1 VNRKLIVFIGITLF
15 FSNCT
20 NNTGEEQWYKGN
32 LHTHTFWSDGDAPP
46 EIAVAWYKD
55 RDYDFLALSDHNIL
69 SVGEKWIKVLEE
81 DTSGWPPSMTKA
93 KLANVRERFG
103 ADWPITRMVED
114 TLEMA
119 LATLPKLKK
128 RFEEPGKFLMIQAEE
143 ITDRYDG
150 KPIHVNATNL
160 LELIPP
166 QGGNST
172 HDVLQRNINAVNKQR
187 KETGQGMLA
196 HVNHPNFGWGVVAE
210 NLIELRGDTFF
221 EVYNGHPGVRNWG
234 DDAHPGTDRMWDI
247 VLAMRLHHGLEPLF
261 GLAVD
266 DTHVYYKHK
275 IGKSNPGRG
284 WVMVKAQALNTE
296 NIIASLE
303 KGNFYS
309 TTGVILEDI
318 QINDRTLTIH
328 IREKTGV
335 SYRTQFIGTLKQF
348 DTSSEPVLNSQGEP
362 AHITRVYSNEIGQ
375 VFSETTDNPAVFSF
389 TGTEMYV
396 RSKIISDQLQDN
408 PFAEGDLET
417 AWTQPVLIK

>member
-1 VNRKLIVFIGITLF
+1 LRKILYCIPFLWIC
-15 FSNCT
+15 CT
-20 NNTGEEQWYKGN
+20 DSPESENWYKGN

-55 RDYDFLALSDHNIL
+55 RGYDFLALSDHNIL
-69 SVGEKWIKVLEE
+69 SVGEKWIKVLEK
-81 DTSGWPPSMTKA
+81 DPGGWPPTMTKS
-93 KLANVRERFG
+93 KLDEVRKRFG
-103 ADWPITRMVED
+103 DDWPITRMVKD
-114 TLEMA
+114 TMEMA
-119 LATLPKLKK
+119 LATLDRLKK

-143 ITDRYDG
+143 ITDRYDA

-166 QGGNST
+166 QGGNSFL
-172 HDVLQRNINAVNKQR
+172 DVLQRNIDAVNKQR
-187 KETGQGMLA
+187 EETGQGMLA
-196 HVNHPNFGWGVVAE
+196 HVNHPNFGWGIVAE

-247 VLAMRLHHGLEPLF
+247 VLAMRLHQGLDPLF

-266 DTHVYYKHK
+266 DTHNYYKHK
-275 IGKSNPGRG
+275 IGQSNPGRG
-284 WVMVKAQALNTE
+284 WVMVKAQALNAE

-318 QINDRTLTIH
+318 QINDRALTIH

-335 SYRTQFIGTLKQF
+335 PYRTQFIGTPKQF
-348 DTSSEPVLNSQGEP
+348 DTSSKPVLNSQGEP

-375 VFSETTDNPAVFSF
+375 VFSETTDNPAIFSF

-396 RSKIISDQLQDN
+396 RAKIISDQLQDN
-408 PFAEGDLET
+408 PFADGDQET

>member
-1 VNRKLIVFIGITLF
+1 LRKVLYCIPFLWIC
-15 FSNCT
+15 CT
-20 NNTGEEQWYKGN
+20 DSPESENWYKGN

-55 RDYDFLALSDHNIL
+55 RGYDFLALSDHNIL

-81 DTSGWPPSMTKA
+81 DPGGWPPSMTKA
-93 KLANVRERFG
+93 KLADVRERFG
-103 ADWPITRMVED
+103 ADWPITRIVED

-119 LATLPKLKK
+119 LTTLPKLKK
-128 RFEEPGKFLMIQAEE
+128 IFEEPGKFLMIQAEE
-143 ITDRYDG
+143 ITDKYDG
-150 KPIHVNATNL
+150 NPIHVNATNL

-166 QGGNST
+166 QGGNSFL
-172 HDVLQRNINAVNKQR
+172 DVLQRNIDAVNKQR
-187 KETGQGMLA
+187 EETGQVMIA
-196 HVNHPNFGWGVVAE
+196 HVNHPNFGWGIVAE

-247 VLAMRLHHGLEPLF
+247 VLAMRLHQGLDPLF

-266 DTHVYYKHK
+266 DTHDYYKHK
-275 IGKSNPGRG
+275 VGKSNPGRG
-284 WVMVKAQALNTE
+284 WVMVKAQALNAE

-318 QINDRTLTIH
+318 QINDRTLIIH
-328 IREKTGV
+328 IREKTGM
-335 SYRTQFIGTLKQF
+335 SYRTQFIGTPKQF
-348 DTSSEPVLNSQGEP
+348 DTSSNPVLNSQGEP

-375 VFSETTDNPAVFSF
+375 VFSETTNNPAIYSF
-389 TGTEMYV
+389 TGAEMYV
-396 RSKIISDQLQDN
+396 RAKIISDQLQNN

-417 AWTQPVLIK
+417 AWTQPVRIK

>member
-1 VNRKLIVFIGITLF
+1 MRRLLYCIPFLWICCIDSPESEN
-15 FSNCT
+15 
-20 NNTGEEQWYKGN
+20 WYKGN

-55 RDYDFLALSDHNIL
+55 RGYDFLALSDHNIL
-69 SVGEKWIKVLEE
+69 SMGEKWIKVLEE
-81 DTSGWPPSMTKA
+81 DPGGWPPSMTKS
-93 KLANVRERFG
+93 KLDEVRKRFG
-103 ADWPITRMVED
+103 DDWPITRMVKD
-114 TLEMA
+114 TMEMA
-119 LATLPKLKK
+119 LATLDKIKK

-160 LELIPP
+160 LEFIPP
-166 QGGNST
+166 QGGNSFL
-172 HDVLQRNINAVNKQR
+172 DVLQRNIDAVNKQR
-187 KETGQGMLA
+187 EETGQRMIA
-196 HVNHPNFGWGVVAE
+196 HVNHPNFGWGIVAE

-234 DDAHPGTDRMWDI
+234 DEAHPGTDRMWDI
-247 VLAMRLHHGLEPLF
+247 VLAMRLRQGLDPLF

-266 DTHVYYKHK
+266 DTHNYYKHT
-275 IGKSNPGRG
+275 IGQSNPGRG
-284 WVMVKAQALNTE
+284 WVMVKAQALNAE

-309 TTGVILEDI
+309 TTGVILDDI

-328 IREKTGV
+328 IRGETDRA
-335 SYRTQFIGTLKQF
+335 YRTQFIGTPKQF
-348 DTSSEPVLNSQGEP
+348 DTSSKPVLNSQGEP
-362 AHITRVYSNEIGQ
+362 AHITRVYSDEIGQ
-375 VFSETTDNPAVFSF
+375 VFSETTDNPALFSF
-389 TGTEMYV
+389 TGDELYV
-396 RSKIISDQLQDN
+396 RAKIISDRLQDN

>member
-1 VNRKLIVFIGITLF
+1 LRKVLYCIPFLWIC
-15 FSNCT
+15 CT
-20 NNTGEEQWYKGN
+20 DSPESEYWYKGN

-55 RDYDFLALSDHNIL
+55 RGYDFLALSDHNIL

-81 DTSGWPPSMTKA
+81 DPGGWPPTMTKS
-93 KLANVRERFG
+93 KLDKVRKRFG
-103 ADWPITRMVED
+103 DDWPITRMVKD
-114 TLEMA
+114 TMEMA
-119 LATLPKLKK
+119 LATLDRLKK

-143 ITDRYDG
+143 ITDRYDA

-166 QGGNST
+166 QGGNSFL
-172 HDVLQRNINAVNKQR
+172 DVLQRNIDAVNKQR
-187 KETGQGMLA
+187 EETGQVMIA
-196 HVNHPNFGWGVVAE
+196 HVNHPNFGWGIVAE

-247 VLAMRLHHGLEPLF
+247 VLAMRLHQGLDPLF

-266 DTHVYYKHK
+266 DTHDYYKHK
-275 IGKSNPGRG
+275 VGKSNPGRG
-284 WVMVKAQALNTE
+284 WVMVKAQALNAE

-318 QINDRTLTIH
+318 QINDRTLTIL
-328 IREKTGV
+328 IREKTGM
-335 SYRTQFIGTLKQF
+335 SYRTQFIGTPKQF
-348 DTSSEPVLNSQGEP
+348 DTSSNPVLNSQGEP

-375 VFSETTDNPAVFSF
+375 VFSETTNNPAIYSF
-389 TGTEMYV
+389 TGAEMYV
-396 RSKIISDQLQDN
+396 RAKIISDQLQNN

-417 AWTQPVLIK
+417 AWTQPMRIK

>member
-1 VNRKLIVFIGITLF
+1 MRKILYCIPFLWICC
-15 FSNCT
+15 SDSPESEN
-20 NNTGEEQWYKGN
+20 WYKGN

-55 RDYDFLALSDHNIL
+55 RGYDFLALSDHNIL

-81 DTSGWPPSMTKA
+81 DPGGWPPTMTKS
-93 KLANVRERFG
+93 KLDKVRKRFG
-103 ADWPITRMVED
+103 DDWPITRMVKD
-114 TLEMA
+114 TMEMA
-119 LATLPKLKK
+119 LATLDRLKK

-143 ITDRYDG
+143 ITDRYDA

-166 QGGNST
+166 QGGNSFL
-172 HDVLQRNINAVNKQR
+172 DVLQRNIDAVNKQR
-187 KETGQGMLA
+187 EETGQVMIA

-247 VLAMRLHHGLEPLF
+247 VLAMRLHQGLDPLF

-266 DTHVYYKHK
+266 DTHDYYKHK

-303 KGNFYS
+303 KGKFYS

-335 SYRTQFIGTLKQF
+335 FYHTQFIGTTKQF

-375 VFSETTDNPAVFSF
+375 VFSEITDNPAVFSF

-396 RSKIISDQLQDN
+396 RAKIISDQLQEN

-417 AWTQPVLIK
+417 AWTQPVLLK

>member
-1 VNRKLIVFIGITLF
+1 MRRFLYFIPFLWIC
-15 FSNCT
+15 CT
-20 NNTGEEQWYKGN
+20 DSSELENWYKGN

-46 EIAVAWYKD
+46 EIAVAWYKA
-55 RDYDFLALSDHNIL
+55 RGYDFLALSDHNIL
-69 SVGEKWIKVLEE
+69 SVGEKWIKVLDENPG
-81 DTSGWPPSMTKA
+81 GWPPSMTKA
-93 KLANVRERFG
+93 KLADLRERFG

-128 RFEEPGKFLMIQAEE
+128 KFMEPGKFLLIQAEE
-143 ITDRYDG
+143 ITDKYDG
-150 KPIHVNATNL
+150 NPIHVNATNL

-172 HDVLQRNINAVNKQR
+172 HDVLQRNIDAVYKQR
-187 KETGQGMLA
+187 KETGQTMLA
-196 HVNHPNFGWGVVAE
+196 HVNHPNFGWGIVAE

-247 VLAMRLHHGLEPLF
+247 VLAMRLHQGLDLLF

-266 DTHVYYKHK
+266 DTHGYYKHK

-284 WVMVKAQALNTE
+284 WVMVKAQALNAD

-309 TTGVILEDI
+309 TTGVILEDV
-318 QINDRTLTIH
+318 QTNDRTLTIH
-328 IREKTGV
+328 IREKTDV
-335 SYRTQFIGTLKQF
+335 SYRTQFIGTPKQF
-348 DTSSEPVLNSQGEP
+348 DTS
-362 AHITRVYSNEIGQ
+362 
-375 VFSETTDNPAVFSF
+375 
-389 TGTEMYV
+389 
-396 RSKIISDQLQDN
+396 
-408 PFAEGDLET
+408 
-417 AWTQPVLIK
+417 

>member
-1 VNRKLIVFIGITLF
+1 LRKILYCIPFLWICC
-15 FSNCT
+15 SDSPESEN
-20 NNTGEEQWYKGN
+20 WYKGN

-55 RDYDFLALSDHNIL
+55 RGYDFLALSDHNIL

-81 DTSGWPPSMTKA
+81 DPGGWPPTMTKS
-93 KLANVRERFG
+93 KLDKVRKRFG
-103 ADWPITRMVED
+103 DDWPITRMVKD
-114 TLEMA
+114 TMEMA
-119 LATLPKLKK
+119 LATLDRLKK

-143 ITDRYDG
+143 ITDRYDA

-166 QGGNST
+166 QGGNSFL
-172 HDVLQRNINAVNKQR
+172 DVLQRNIDAVNKQR
-187 KETGQGMLA
+187 EETGQVMIA

-247 VLAMRLHHGLEPLF
+247 VLAMRLHQGLDPLF

-266 DTHVYYKHK
+266 DTHDYYKHK
-275 IGKSNPGRG
+275 IGQSNPGRG

-303 KGNFYS
+303 KGKFYS

-335 SYRTQFIGTLKQF
+335 SYHTQFIGTTKQF

-375 VFSETTDNPAVFSF
+375 VFSETTDNPAIFSF

-396 RSKIISDQLQDN
+396 RAKIISDQLQEN

-417 AWTQPVLIK
+417 AWTQPVLLK

>member
-1 VNRKLIVFIGITLF
+1 MRRLLYCIPFLWIC
-15 FSNCT
+15 CT
-20 NNTGEEQWYKGN
+20 DSPESENWYKGN

-55 RDYDFLALSDHNIL
+55 RGYDFLALSDHNIL
-69 SVGEKWIKVLEE
+69 SVGEKWIKVLEK
-81 DTSGWPPSMTKA
+81 DPGGWPPAMTKS
-93 KLANVRERFG
+93 KLDEVRKRFG
-103 ADWPITRMVED
+103 DDWPITRMVKD
-114 TLEMA
+114 TMEMA
-119 LATLPKLKK
+119 LATLDKLKK
-128 RFEEPGKFLMIQAEE
+128 KFEDPGKFLMIQAEE

-166 QGGNST
+166 QGGKST
-172 HDVLQRNINAVNKQR
+172 YDVLQRNIDAVYKQR
-187 KETGQGMLA
+187 KETGQRMFA
-196 HVNHPNFGWGVVAE
+196 HVNHPNFGWGIVAE
-210 NLIELRGDTFF
+210 NLIELRGDHFF

-234 DDAHPGTDRMWDI
+234 DEAHPGTDRMWDI
-247 VLAMRLHHGLEPLF
+247 VLSMRLHQGLNPLF

-266 DTHVYYKHK
+266 DTHNYYKHT

-284 WVMVKAQALNTE
+284 WVMVKAQALNAE

-303 KGNFYS
+303 EGNFYS
-309 TTGVILEDI
+309 TTGIILEDI
-318 QINDRTLTIH
+318 QINDRTIIIH
-328 IREKTGV
+328 IREKTDV
-335 SYRTQFIGTLKQF
+335 AYRTQFIGTPKQF
-348 DTSSEPVLNSQGEP
+348 DTSSEPALNSMGEP

-375 VFSETTDNPAVFSF
+375 IFSETTDNPAVFSF

-396 RSKIISDQLQDN
+396 RAKIISDQLQDN

>member
-1 VNRKLIVFIGITLF
+1 MRKVLYCIPFLWIC
-15 FSNCT
+15 CT
-20 NNTGEEQWYKGN
+20 DSPESENWYKGN

-55 RDYDFLALSDHNIL
+55 RGYDFLALSDHNIL

-81 DTSGWPPSMTKA
+81 DPGGWPPSMTKA
-93 KLANVRERFG
+93 KLADVRERFG
-103 ADWPITRMVED
+103 ADWPITRIVED

-119 LATLPKLKK
+119 LTTLPKLKK
-128 RFEEPGKFLMIQAEE
+128 IFEEPGKFLMIQAEE
-143 ITDRYDG
+143 ITDKYDG
-150 KPIHVNATNL
+150 NPIHVNATNL

-166 QGGNST
+166 QGGNSFL
-172 HDVLQRNINAVNKQR
+172 DVLQRNIDAVNKQR
-187 KETGQGMLA
+187 EETGQVMIA
-196 HVNHPNFGWGVVAE
+196 HVNHPNFGWGIVAE

-247 VLAMRLHHGLEPLF
+247 VLAMRLHQGRDPLF

-266 DTHVYYKHK
+266 DTHDYYKHK
-275 IGKSNPGRG
+275 VGKSNPGRG
-284 WVMVKAQALNTE
+284 WVMVKAQALNAE

-318 QINDRTLTIH
+318 QINDRTLIIH
-328 IREKTGV
+328 IREKTGM
-335 SYRTQFIGTLKQF
+335 SYRTQFIGTPKQF
-348 DTSSEPVLNSQGEP
+348 DTSSNPVLNSQGEP

-375 VFSETTDNPAVFSF
+375 VFLETTNNPAIYSF
-389 TGTEMYV
+389 TGAEMYV
-396 RSKIISDQLQDN
+396 RAKIISDQLQNN

>member
-1 VNRKLIVFIGITLF
+1 LRKILYCIPFLWICC
-15 FSNCT
+15 SDSPESEN
-20 NNTGEEQWYKGN
+20 WYKGN

-55 RDYDFLALSDHNIL
+55 RGYDFLALSDHNIL

-81 DTSGWPPSMTKA
+81 DPGGWPPTMTKS
-93 KLANVRERFG
+93 KLDKVRKRFG
-103 ADWPITRMVED
+103 DDWPITRMVKD
-114 TLEMA
+114 TMEMA
-119 LATLPKLKK
+119 LATLDRLKK

-143 ITDRYDG
+143 ITDRYDA

-166 QGGNST
+166 QGGNSFL
-172 HDVLQRNINAVNKQR
+172 DVLQRNIDAVNKQR
-187 KETGQGMLA
+187 EETGQVMIA
-196 HVNHPNFGWGVVAE
+196 HVNHPNFGWGIVAE

-247 VLAMRLHHGLEPLF
+247 VLAMKLHQGLDPLF

-266 DTHVYYKHK
+266 DTHDYYKHK
-275 IGKSNPGRG
+275 VGKSNPGRG
-284 WVMVKAQALNTE
+284 WVMVKAQALNAE

-318 QINDRTLTIH
+318 QINDRTLTIL
-328 IREKTGV
+328 IREKTGM
-335 SYRTQFIGTLKQF
+335 SYRTQFIGTPKQF

-375 VFSETTDNPAVFSF
+375 VFSETTNNPAIYSF
-389 TGTEMYV
+389 TGAEMYV
-396 RSKIISDQLQDN
+396 RAKIISDQLQNN

-417 AWTQPVLIK
+417 AWTQPMRIK

>member
-1 VNRKLIVFIGITLF
+1 LRKILYCIPFLWICC
-15 FSNCT
+15 SDSPESEN
-20 NNTGEEQWYKGN
+20 WYKGN

-55 RDYDFLALSDHNIL
+55 RGYDFLALSDHNIL

-81 DTSGWPPSMTKA
+81 DPGGWPPTMTKS
-93 KLANVRERFG
+93 KLDKVRKRFG
-103 ADWPITRMVED
+103 DDWPITRMVKD
-114 TLEMA
+114 TMEMA
-119 LATLPKLKK
+119 LATLDRLKK

-143 ITDRYDG
+143 ITDRYDA

-166 QGGNST
+166 QGGNSFL
-172 HDVLQRNINAVNKQR
+172 DVLQRNIDAVNKQR
-187 KETGQGMLA
+187 EETGQVMIA
-196 HVNHPNFGWGVVAE
+196 HVNHPNFGWGIVAE

-247 VLAMRLHHGLEPLF
+247 VLAMRLHQGLDPLF

-266 DTHVYYKHK
+266 DTHDYYKHK
-275 IGKSNPGRG
+275 VGKSNPGRG
-284 WVMVKAQALNTE
+284 WVMVKAQALNAE

-318 QINDRTLTIH
+318 QINDRTLTIL
-328 IREKTGV
+328 IREKTGM
-335 SYRTQFIGTLKQF
+335 SYRTQFIGTPKQF
-348 DTSSEPVLNSQGEP
+348 DTSSNPVLNSQGEP

-375 VFSETTDNPAVFSF
+375 VFSETTNNPAIYSF
-389 TGTEMYV
+389 TGAEMYV
-396 RSKIISDQLQDN
+396 RAKIISDQLQNN

-417 AWTQPVLIK
+417 AWTQPVRIK

>member
-1 VNRKLIVFIGITLF
+1 MRRFLYFIPFLWIC
-15 FSNCT
+15 CT
-20 NNTGEEQWYKGN
+20 DSSELENWYKGN

-55 RDYDFLALSDHNIL
+55 RGYDFLALSDHNIL
-69 SVGEKWIKVLEE
+69 SVGEKWIKVLDENPG
-81 DTSGWPPSMTKA
+81 GWPPSMTKA
-93 KLANVRERFG
+93 KLADVRERFG
-103 ADWPITRMVED
+103 SDWPITRIVED

-128 RFEEPGKFLMIQAEE
+128 KFEEPGKFLMIQAEE
-143 ITDRYDG
+143 ITDKYDG
-150 KPIHVNATNL
+150 NPIHVNATNL

-172 HDVLQRNINAVNKQR
+172 HDVLQRNIDAVYKQR

-196 HVNHPNFGWGVVAE
+196 HVNHPNFGWGIVAE
-210 NLIELRGDTFF
+210 NLIELRGNTFF
-221 EVYNGHPGVRNWG
+221 EVYNGHPAVRNWG

-247 VLAMRLHHGLEPLF
+247 VLAMRLHQGLDPLF

-266 DTHVYYKHK
+266 DTHDYYKHK

-284 WVMVKAQALNTE
+284 WVMVKAQALNAE

-328 IREKTGV
+328 IREKTDV
-335 SYRTQFIGTLKQF
+335 AYRTQFIGTPKQF
-348 DTSSEPVLNSQGEP
+348 DTSSKPVLNSMGEP
-362 AHITRVYSNEIGQ
+362 AYITRVYSNEIGQ
-375 VFSETTDNPAVFSF
+375 VFSETTDNPAIFSF
-389 TGTEMYV
+389 TGAEMYV
-396 RSKIISDQLQDN
+396 RAKIISDQLQDN

>member
-1 VNRKLIVFIGITLF
+1 MRKILYCIPFLWICC
-15 FSNCT
+15 SDSPESEN
-20 NNTGEEQWYKGN
+20 WYKGN

-55 RDYDFLALSDHNIL
+55 RGYDFLALSDHNIL

-81 DTSGWPPSMTKA
+81 DPGGWPPTMTKS
-93 KLANVRERFG
+93 KLDEVRKRFG
-103 ADWPITRMVED
+103 DDWPITRMVKD
-114 TLEMA
+114 TMEMA
-119 LATLPKLKK
+119 LATLDRLKK

-143 ITDRYDG
+143 ITDRYDA

-166 QGGNST
+166 QGGNSFL
-172 HDVLQRNINAVNKQR
+172 DVLQRNIDAVNKQR
-187 KETGQGMLA
+187 EETGQVMIA

-247 VLAMRLHHGLEPLF
+247 VLAMRLHQGLEPLF

-266 DTHVYYKHK
+266 DTHDYYKHK

-284 WVMVKAQALNTE
+284 WVMVKAQALNAE

-303 KGNFYS
+303 KGNF
-309 TTGVILEDI
+309 
-318 QINDRTLTIH
+318 
-328 IREKTGV
+328 
-335 SYRTQFIGTLKQF
+335 
-348 DTSSEPVLNSQGEP
+348 
-362 AHITRVYSNEIGQ
+362 
-375 VFSETTDNPAVFSF
+375 
-389 TGTEMYV
+389 
-396 RSKIISDQLQDN
+396 
-408 PFAEGDLET
+408 
-417 AWTQPVLIK
+417 

>member
-1 VNRKLIVFIGITLF
+1 LRKVLYCIPFLWIC
-15 FSNCT
+15 CT
-20 NNTGEEQWYKGN
+20 DSPESENWYKGN

-55 RDYDFLALSDHNIL
+55 RGYDFLALSDHNIL

-81 DTSGWPPSMTKA
+81 DPGGWPPSMTKS
-93 KLANVRERFG
+93 KLADVRERFG
-103 ADWPITRMVED
+103 ADWPITRIVED

-119 LATLPKLKK
+119 LTTLPKLKK
-128 RFEEPGKFLMIQAEE
+128 IFEEPGKFLMIQAEE
-143 ITDRYDG
+143 ITDKYDG
-150 KPIHVNATNL
+150 NPIHVNATNL

-166 QGGNST
+166 QGGNSFL
-172 HDVLQRNINAVNKQR
+172 DVLQRNIDAVNKQR
-187 KETGQGMLA
+187 EETGQVMIA
-196 HVNHPNFGWGVVAE
+196 HVNHPNFGWGIVAE

-234 DDAHPGTDRMWDI
+234 DDAHPGTDRIWDI
-247 VLAMRLHHGLEPLF
+247 VLAMRLHQGRDPLF

-266 DTHVYYKHK
+266 DTHDYYKHK
-275 IGKSNPGRG
+275 VGKSNPGRG
-284 WVMVKAQALNTE
+284 WVMVKAQALNAE

-318 QINDRTLTIH
+318 QINDRTLIIH
-328 IREKTGV
+328 IREKTGM
-335 SYRTQFIGTLKQF
+335 SYRTQFIGTPKQF
-348 DTSSEPVLNSQGEP
+348 DTSSNPVLNSQGEP

-375 VFSETTDNPAVFSF
+375 VFSETTNNPAIYSF
-389 TGTEMYV
+389 TGAEMYV
-396 RSKIISDQLQDN
+396 RAKIISDQLQNN

>member
-1 VNRKLIVFIGITLF
+1 MRKILYCIPFLWICC
-15 FSNCT
+15 SDSPESEN
-20 NNTGEEQWYKGN
+20 WYKGN

-55 RDYDFLALSDHNIL
+55 RGYDFLALSDHNIL

-81 DTSGWPPSMTKA
+81 DPGGWPPSMTKA
-93 KLANVRERFG
+93 KLADVRERFG
-103 ADWPITRMVED
+103 ADWPITRIVED
-114 TLEMA
+114 TLEMT
-119 LATLPKLKK
+119 LTTLPKLKK

-143 ITDRYDG
+143 ITDKYDG
-150 KPIHVNATNL
+150 NPIHVNATNL

-166 QGGNST
+166 QGGNSFL
-172 HDVLQRNINAVNKQR
+172 DVLQRNIDAVNKQR
-187 KETGQGMLA
+187 EETGQVMIA
-196 HVNHPNFGWGVVAE
+196 HVNHPNFGWGIVAE

-247 VLAMRLHHGLEPLF
+247 VLAMRLHQGLDPLF

-266 DTHVYYKHK
+266 DTHDYYKHK
-275 IGKSNPGRG
+275 VGKSNPGRG
-284 WVMVKAQALNTE
+284 WVMVKAQALNAE

-328 IREKTGV
+328 IREKAGM
-335 SYRTQFIGTLKQF
+335 SYRTQFIGTPKQF
-348 DTSSEPVLNSQGEP
+348 DTSSNPVLNSQSEP

-375 VFSETTDNPAVFSF
+375 VFSETTNNPAIYSF
-389 TGTEMYV
+389 TGAEMYV
-396 RSKIISDQLQDN
+396 RAKIITDQLQNN

-417 AWTQPVLIK
+417 AWTQPVRIK

>member
-1 VNRKLIVFIGITLF
+1 MRKVLYCIPFLWIC
-15 FSNCT
+15 CT
-20 NNTGEEQWYKGN
+20 DSPESENWYKGN

-55 RDYDFLALSDHNIL
+55 RGYDFLALSDHNIL

-81 DTSGWPPSMTKA
+81 DPGGWPPSMTKA
-93 KLANVRERFG
+93 KLADVRERFG
-103 ADWPITRMVED
+103 ADWPITRIVED

-119 LATLPKLKK
+119 LTTLPKLKK
-128 RFEEPGKFLMIQAEE
+128 IFEEPGKFLMIQAEE
-143 ITDRYDG
+143 ITDKYDG
-150 KPIHVNATNL
+150 NPIHVNATNL

-166 QGGNST
+166 QGGNSFL
-172 HDVLQRNINAVNKQR
+172 DVLQRNIDAVNKQR
-187 KETGQGMLA
+187 EETGQVMIA
-196 HVNHPNFGWGVVAE
+196 HVNHPNFGWGIVAE

-234 DDAHPGTDRMWDI
+234 DDAHPGTDRIWDI
-247 VLAMRLHHGLEPLF
+247 VLAMRLHQGRDPLF

-266 DTHVYYKHK
+266 DTHDYYKHK
-275 IGKSNPGRG
+275 VGKSNPGRG
-284 WVMVKAQALNTE
+284 WVMVKAQALNAE

-318 QINDRTLTIH
+318 QINDRTLIIH
-328 IREKTGV
+328 IREKTGM
-335 SYRTQFIGTLKQF
+335 SYRTQFIGTPKQF
-348 DTSSEPVLNSQGEP
+348 DTSSNPVLNSQGEP

-375 VFSETTDNPAVFSF
+375 VFSETTNNPAIYSF
-389 TGTEMYV
+389 TGAEMYV
-396 RSKIISDQLQDN
+396 RAKIISDQLQNN

>member
-1 VNRKLIVFIGITLF
+1 MRKILYCIPFLWICC
-15 FSNCT
+15 SDSPESEN
-20 NNTGEEQWYKGN
+20 WYKGN

-55 RDYDFLALSDHNIL
+55 QGYDFLALSDHNIL
-69 SVGEKWIKVLEE
+69 SVGEKWIKVLDENPG
-81 DTSGWPPSMTKA
+81 GWPPSMTKA
-93 KLANVRERFG
+93 KLADVRERFG
-103 ADWPITRMVED
+103 ADWPITRIVED

-119 LATLPKLKK
+119 LTTLPKLKK

-143 ITDRYDG
+143 ITDKYDG
-150 KPIHVNATNL
+150 NPIHVNATNL

-166 QGGNST
+166 QGGNSFLV
-172 HDVLQRNINAVNKQR
+172 VLQRNIDAVNKQR
-187 KETGQGMLA
+187 EETGQVMIA
-196 HVNHPNFGWGVVAE
+196 HVNHPYFGWGIVAE

-247 VLAMRLHHGLEPLF
+247 VLAMRLHQGLDPLF

-266 DTHVYYKHK
+266 DTHDYYKHK
-275 IGKSNPGRG
+275 VGKSNPGRG
-284 WVMVKAQALNTE
+284 WVMVKAQALNVE

-328 IREKTGV
+328 IREKAGM
-335 SYRTQFIGTLKQF
+335 SYRTQFIGTPKQF
-348 DTSSEPVLNSQGEP
+348 DTSSNPVLNSQGEP

-375 VFSETTDNPAVFSF
+375 VFSETTNNPAIFYF
-389 TGTEMYV
+389 TGAEMYV
-396 RSKIISDQLQDN
+396 RAKIISDKLQDN
-408 PFAEGDLET
+408 PFAEGDQEI
-417 AWTQPVLIK
+417 AWTQPVRIK